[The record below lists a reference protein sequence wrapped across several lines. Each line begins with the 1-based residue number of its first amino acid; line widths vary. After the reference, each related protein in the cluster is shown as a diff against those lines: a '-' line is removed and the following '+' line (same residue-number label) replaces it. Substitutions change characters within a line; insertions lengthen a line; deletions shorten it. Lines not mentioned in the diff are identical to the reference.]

1 MTQSEKRRKLNGDIT
16 TELCGLSGLSQ
27 VMNTSENEALFA
39 LADLLGPAVNRLL
52 GLLEESDNI
61 DSFTIPEDAIEDS
74 TKTAEETRA
83 EIYDKFAIELHGLKG
98 LAMAMEESGSEITLA
113 LSDLLGPAVNR
124 LLNLIEELEQAS

>member
-1 MTQSEKRRKLNGDIT
+1 MTQSEKRRKLSGDIA

-27 VMNTSENEALFA
+27 VMNTSE
-39 LADLLGPAVNRLL
+39 
-52 GLLEESDNI
+52 ESYNI
-61 DSFTIPEDAIEDS
+61 DSCAIPEDAIEDS

-83 EIYDKFAIELHGLKG
+83 EIYDKFAIELHGQKG

>member
-1 MTQSEKRRKLNGDIT
+1 MTQSEKRRKLSGDIT

-27 VMNTSENEALFA
+27 VMDTSENEALFA
-39 LADLLGPAVNRLL
+39 LAELLGPAVNRLL
-52 GLLEESDNI
+52 DLLEESDNI
-61 DSFTIPEDAIEDS
+61 DSFAIPEDAIEDS

-98 LAMAMEESGSEITLA
+98 LAMEESGSEITLA

>member
-1 MTQSEKRRKLNGDIT
+1 MTQSEQRRKLSGDIT

-61 DSFTIPEDAIEDS
+61 DSFAIPEDAIE
-74 TKTAEETRA
+74 TRRKRPRRRA
-83 EIYDKFAIELHGLKG
+83 PKFTTSSPSSF
-98 LAMAMEESGSEITLA
+98 MA
-113 LSDLLGPAVNR
+113 
-124 LLNLIEELEQAS
+124 

>member
-1 MTQSEKRRKLNGDIT
+1 MTQSEKRRKLSGDIT

-27 VMNTSENEALFA
+27 VM
-39 LADLLGPAVNRLL
+39 DPAVNRLL

-61 DSFTIPEDAIEDS
+61 DSFAIPEDAIEDS

>member
-1 MTQSEKRRKLNGDIT
+1 MTQSEKRRKLSGDIT

-39 LADLLGPAVNRLL
+39 LADLL
-52 GLLEESDNI
+52 
-61 DSFTIPEDAIEDS
+61 
-74 TKTAEETRA
+74 
-83 EIYDKFAIELHGLKG
+83 GLKG